1 MNRVLKGTLAAL
13 ALIGALTLVTEVVL
27 ATVLYFAGVLTPQK
41 ALDLVKVIQGELA
54 SAPEEEAVE
63 GEAAAEP
70 LEIRDEEELKEAVG
84 RWRAQKAAEEE
95 QLRSRA
101 RAVDSMLRE
110 LVTVEQSIDARQDQ
124 VEDRIA
130 NFEAARAAEMAAR
143 NDAGFKRAVEH
154 YSKMDAGD
162 VGELLYGLS
171 DAKILTYLEAFK
183 TGLAAE
189 VLTEIKKVDEK
200 QGGQGLNRAAL
211 LQELLRGD
219 EVALVRGA
227 AASAASR

>member
-63 GEAAAEP
+63 GEALAEP

-95 QLRSRA
+95 QLRSRE

-110 LVTVEQSIDARQDQ
+110 LATVEQSIDARQGQ
-124 VEDRIA
+124 IEDRIA

-162 VGELLYGLS
+162 VAELLYGLS

-200 QGGQGLNRAAL
+200 QGGRGLNRAAL
-211 LQELLRGD
+211 LQELLRG
-219 EVALVRGA
+219 EQVALVRGA
-227 AASAASR
+227 AASAAGR